1 MKSSTR
7 QDDSIMG
14 SRMRRGFIKACWLS
28 ATLLGLGM
36 TAQASAESAASFP
49 SRPVTIV
56 VPFPPGGPTDI
67 VGRSLGVALSKKWGQ
82 SVIVENRPGAGGNI
96 GSTTVARA
104 QPDGYTLILGVTG
117 SHAINKWLYKSL
129 PYDPQKDFEP
139 VSLAVIYS
147 NVIVA
152 NPNFPA
158 NNLQELIALAKKNPD
173 KYSYG
178 SDGNGTASHLSMEL
192 LKEQGKFKLVHV
204 PYKGS
209 APMLNDVMGGTVP
222 LGITGL
228 PSAQPM
234 IKAGRLKVIGLTTA
248 QDYSGNHYPTIA
260 GQGFPG
266 YDIAPFSGIFAP
278 KNTPPAI
285 VAKISADMA
294 DVLNQ
299 PDMKD
304 RMAKLGLKPMPTTPK
319 QTAEFQAKQ
328 IEQWEKA
335 VKISGASI
343 N

>member
-1 MKSSTR
+1 MKCSTR
-7 QDDSIMG
+7 QDDSTMG

-36 TAQASAESAASFP
+36 TAQAWAESAASFP

-56 VPFPPGGPTDI
+56 VPFTPGGPTDI
-67 VGRSLGVALSKKWGQ
+67 VGRSLGAALSKKWGQ
-82 SVIVENRPGAGGNI
+82 SVIIENRPGAGGDI
-96 GSTTVARA
+96 GSAMVARA
-104 QPDGYTLILGVTG
+104 KPDGYTLILGVTG

-158 NNLQELIALAKKNPD
+158 NNLQELIALAKKDPN

-178 SDGNGTASHLSMEL
+178 SDGNGTASNLSMEL

-209 APMLNDVMGGTVP
+209 SPMLNDVMGGTVP

-228 PSAQPM
+228 PAAQPM

-266 YDIAPFSGIFAP
+266 YDIAPFSAIFAP

-285 VAKISADMA
+285 VAKISADMT

-299 PDMKD
+299 ADMKD
-304 RMAKLGLKPMPTTPK
+304 KMAKLGLKPMPTTPK
-319 QTAEFQAKQ
+319 QTADFQAKQ

-335 VKISGASI
+335 VKISGISI
-343 N
+343 D

>member
-1 MKSSTR
+1 MKCSTR
-7 QDDSIMG
+7 QDDSTMG

-36 TAQASAESAASFP
+36 TAQAWAESAASFP

-56 VPFPPGGPTDI
+56 VPFTPGGPTDI
-67 VGRSLGVALSKKWGQ
+67 VGRSLGAALSKKWGQ
-82 SVIVENRPGAGGNI
+82 SVIIENRPGAGGDI
-96 GSTTVARA
+96 GSAMVARA
-104 QPDGYTLILGVTG
+104 KPDGYTLILGVTG

-158 NNLQELIALAKKNPD
+158 NNLQELIALAKKDPN

-178 SDGNGTASHLSMEL
+178 SDGNGTASNLSMEL

-209 APMLNDVMGGTVP
+209 SPMLNDVMGGTVP

-228 PSAQPM
+228 PAAQPM
-234 IKAGRLKVIGLTTA
+234 IKAGGSKSSASPRLR
-248 QDYSGNHYPTIA
+248 TIA
-260 GQGFPG
+260 V
-266 YDIAPFSGIFAP
+266 I
-278 KNTPPAI
+278 
-285 VAKISADMA
+285 
-294 DVLNQ
+294 
-299 PDMKD
+299 
-304 RMAKLGLKPMPTTPK
+304 TTPLLP
-319 QTAEFQAKQ
+319 AKGFRDTTSPPSRLSLLPKTRLPPSLQ
-328 IEQWEKA
+328 R
-335 VKISGASI
+335 SPPT
-343 N
+343 